1 MFVIVFL
8 LVSSCLL
15 ITWIKCLKGPKS
27 QGLLITPTLPL
38 TALHTGRIH
47 TVTAYFSTLCLHF
60 TLLHPVPSQVPR
72 PSFKTDYPMSPLPLV
87 HSQVQS
93 HKCLHLQESTFQD
106 FTQLISFHHH
116 LVRFP
121 DPLGKSS
128 QSGKL
133 TNHHHIRIFC
143 SIINAE
149 VIIFPTQLK
158 KRLVFKMKSP
168 LPALLGTH
176 PAPTR
181 PTFYG
186 ARYPIH
192 KQTVIRSK
200 PITIIQ

>member
-1 MFVIVFL
+1 M
-8 LVSSCLL
+8 SQR
-15 ITWIKCLKGPKS
+15 S

-60 TLLHPVPSQVPR
+60 TLLHPAGQCPVRFTDPLSKLTTQCPLSQA
-72 PSFKTDYPMSPLPLV
+72 
-87 HSQVQS
+87 QS

-168 LPALLGTH
+168 LAALLGTH